1 MVEGPE
7 TILRLLLAA
16 GVGAAVGFER
26 EAQGQLAGLRT
37 NALVAVGAA
46 LFTLVGAYGFA
57 ELERSANVDPMRVAA
72 QVVSGIGFIGAGV
85 ILRDGGAVRGVTTA
99 AALWT
104 SAALGIAAGAGQYL
118 AAVAGTAVV
127 LLVLIGLRAIR
138 DRGPLSVIRRVWAIE
153 ATYDRGFG
161 TLAPLIDAVERSGAH
176 LESLNIEDERHSRN
190 VRLRVRAR
198 RDAPLQTNLSDV
210 AKRPEVRAIEVSA

>member
-1 MVEGPE
+1 MADAQE
-7 TILRLLLAA
+7 TILGLVLAA
-16 GVGAAVGFER
+16 VAGAAVGFER
-26 EAQGQLAGLRT
+26 ESQGQLAGLRT

-46 LFTLVGAYGFA
+46 LFTQVGAYGFPDF
-57 ELERSANVDPMRVAA
+57 ERSVNVDPMRVAA

-85 ILRDGGAVRGVTTA
+85 ILREGGAVRGVTTA

-118 AAVAGTAVV
+118 AAVLGTAIV
-127 LLVLIGLRAIR
+127 LGVLIGLRAMR
-138 DRGPLSVIRRVWAIE
+138 DRRPLSVIRRVWAIE

-161 TLAPLIDAVERSGAH
+161 TLGPIIEAVERAGAQ

-198 RDAPLQTNLSDV
+198 KDAPLHTNLSDV
-210 AKRPEVRAIEVSA
+210 AKRPEVRAIELSA